1 MEFQLFHQGRD
12 EPILEILSGNLENL
26 IHVGSLIQ
34 FYYTSYKAFTLRLT
48 TLVGLPKVR
57 ILRLSFRLE
66 LMGFIFRLNSNE
78 VECRNYIG
86 TREYEMLIVH

>member
-1 MEFQLFHQGRD
+1 MEFQLFHQRRD
-12 EPILEILSGNLENL
+12 EPILEILSENL

-86 TREYEMLIVH
+86 TRKYEMLIVH